1 MRNVFLIGAFVG
13 LSASVPILYQASP
26 ETFHG
31 LIAPAPVEAPAVI
44 SAPAARPMAAPA
56 TTAHRKVSIPA
67 DRTGHFRTELRFNGR
82 KVEGLIDTGATLV
95 AMNETTARKIGISV
109 SRSEFKYEVNTANG
123 KARAAV
129 VRIDSIEIGRIRVD
143 DVDAVVMEDKSL
155 HNTLIG
161 MSLLKQLAR
170 FEVKDEVLLL
180 EQ

>member
-1 MRNVFLIGAFVG
+1 MRNVILIGAFVG

-26 ETFHG
+26 ETFHD
-31 LIAPAPVEAPAVI
+31 LISPAPEAAPAVV
-44 SAPAARPMAAPA
+44 SAPAAKPAAS
-56 TTAHRKVSIPA
+56 TGAHQKVSIPA
-67 DRTGHFRTELRFNGR
+67 DKTGHFRTELRFNGR

-95 AMNETTARKIGISV
+95 AMNETTARKIGITL
-109 SRSEFKYEVNTANG
+109 SRSEFKYDVNTANG

-129 VRIDSIEIGRIRVD
+129 VRVDSIEIGRIRVD
-143 DVDAVVMEDKSL
+143 GVDAVVMEDKSL

-170 FEVKDEVLLL
+170 FEVKDEVLVL

>member
-1 MRNVFLIGAFVG
+1 M
-13 LSASVPILYQASP
+13 
-26 ETFHG
+26 
-31 LIAPAPVEAPAVI
+31 
-44 SAPAARPMAAPA
+44 
-56 TTAHRKVSIPA
+56 VSIPA
-67 DRTGHFRTELRFNGR
+67 DKTGHFRTELRFNGR

-95 AMNETTARKIGISV
+95 AMNETTARKIGITV
-109 SRSEFKYEVNTANG
+109 SRSEFKYEVNTATG

-129 VRIDSIEIGRIRVD
+129 VRIDSIEIGRIRVN

>member
-1 MRNVFLIGAFVG
+1 MRNVILIGAFLG

-31 LIAPAPVEAPAVI
+31 LISPAPEA
-44 SAPAARPMAAPA
+44 APAAVPAPEAKPAAVS
-56 TTAHRKVSIPA
+56 TAAHQMVSIPA
-67 DRTGHFRTELRFNGR
+67 DKTGHFRTELRFNGR

-95 AMNETTARKIGISV
+95 AMNETTARKIGITV

-129 VRIDSIEIGRIRVD
+129 VRIDSIEIGRIRVN

>member
-1 MRNVFLIGAFVG
+1 MRNVILIGAFVG

-26 ETFHG
+26 ETFHDF
-31 LIAPAPVEAPAVI
+31 ISPAPEAAPAIVSAPAPK
-44 SAPAARPMAAPA
+44 PAAS
-56 TTAHRKVSIPA
+56 TGAHQKVSIPA
-67 DRTGHFRTELRFNGR
+67 DKTGHFRTELRFNGR

-95 AMNETTARKIGISV
+95 AMNETTARKIGVTV

-129 VRIDSIEIGRIRVD
+129 VRIDSIEIGRIRVN

>member
-1 MRNVFLIGAFVG
+1 MRNVILIGAFVG

-26 ETFHG
+26 ETFHD
-31 LIAPAPVEAPAVI
+31 LISPAPEAAPAVV
-44 SAPAARPMAAPA
+44 SAPAAKPAPS
-56 TTAHRKVSIPA
+56 TGAHQKVSIPA
-67 DRTGHFRTELRFNGR
+67 DKTGHFRTELRFNGR

-95 AMNETTARKIGISV
+95 AMNETTARKIGITV
-109 SRSEFKYEVNTANG
+109 SRSEFKYDVNTANG

-129 VRIDSIEIGRIRVD
+129 VRVDSIEIGRIRVD
-143 DVDAVVMEDKSL
+143 GVDAVVMEDKSL

-170 FEVKDEVLLL
+170 FEVKDEVLVL

>member
-1 MRNVFLIGAFVG
+1 MRNVILIGAFVG

-31 LIAPAPVEAPAVI
+31 LIAPAPEAAPAVV
-44 SAPAARPMAAPA
+44 SAPAARPAAAPM
-56 TTAHRKVSIPA
+56 TSAHRKVSIQA
-67 DRTGHFRTELRFNGR
+67 DKTGHFRTELRFNGR

-129 VRIDSIEIGRIRVD
+129 VRIESIEIGRIRVA

-155 HNTLIG
+155 RNTLIG

-170 FEVKDEVLLL
+170 FEVKDQVLLL

>member
-1 MRNVFLIGAFVG
+1 MRNVILIGAFVG

-26 ETFHG
+26 ETFHD
-31 LIAPAPVEAPAVI
+31 LISPAPEAAPAVV
-44 SAPAARPMAAPA
+44 SAPVAKPAAS
-56 TTAHRKVSIPA
+56 TGAHQKVSIPA
-67 DRTGHFRTELRFNGR
+67 DKTGHFRTELRFNGR

-95 AMNETTARKIGISV
+95 AMNETTARKIGITV
-109 SRSEFKYEVNTANG
+109 SRSEFKYDVNTANG

-129 VRIDSIEIGRIRVD
+129 VRVDSIEIGRIRVD
-143 DVDAVVMEDKSL
+143 GVDAVVMEDKSL

-170 FEVKDEVLLL
+170 FEVKDEVLVL

>member
-1 MRNVFLIGAFVG
+1 MRNVILIGAFLG

-31 LIAPAPVEAPAVI
+31 LIAPEPETAPAVA
-44 SAPAARPMAAPA
+44 SAPVAKPAAPA
-56 TTAHRKVSIPA
+56 TTAHRKVSVPA

-82 KVEGLIDTGATLV
+82 KIEGLIDTGATLV
-95 AMNETTARKIGISV
+95 AMNETTARKVGVSV
-109 SRSEFKYEVNTANG
+109 SRSDFKYDVNTANG

-129 VRIDSIEIGRIRVD
+129 VRIETIEIGRIRIE
-143 DVDAVVMEDKSL
+143 DVDAVVLEDKSL
-155 HNTLIG
+155 RNTLIG

-170 FEVKDEVLLL
+170 FEVKDEVLVL

>member
-1 MRNVFLIGAFVG
+1 MRNVILIGAFLG

-31 LIAPAPVEAPAVI
+31 LISPAPEA
-44 SAPAARPMAAPA
+44 APAAVPAPEAKPAAVS
-56 TTAHRKVSIPA
+56 TAAHQKVSISA
-67 DRTGHFRTELRFNGR
+67 DKTGHFRTELRFNGR

-95 AMNETTARKIGISV
+95 AMNETTARKIGITV

-129 VRIDSIEIGRIRVD
+129 VRIDSIEIGRIRVN

>member
-1 MRNVFLIGAFVG
+1 MRNVILIGAFVG

-31 LIAPAPVEAPAVI
+31 LISPAPEAAPAVV
-44 SAPAARPMAAPA
+44 SAPAAKPAAA
-56 TTAHRKVSIPA
+56 STAVHRKVSIPA
-67 DRTGHFRTELRFNGR
+67 DKTGHFRTELRFNGR

-109 SRSEFKYEVNTANG
+109 SRSEFKYDVNTANG

-143 DVDAVVMEDKSL
+143 NVDAVVMEDKSL